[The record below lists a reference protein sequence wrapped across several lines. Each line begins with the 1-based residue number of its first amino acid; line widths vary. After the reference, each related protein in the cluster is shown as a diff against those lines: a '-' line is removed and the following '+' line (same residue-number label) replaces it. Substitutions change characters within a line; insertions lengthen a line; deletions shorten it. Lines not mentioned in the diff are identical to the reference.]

1 MAAVESLSNRGTGAL
16 TPLLWQIQ
24 SYTTNKYTTNKYTS
38 NTKETPLLW
47 QAAPCNEQIHKK
59 LFHKKQI
66 HNVHFSDKCS
76 LAQQTNTGLALG

>member
-24 SYTTNKYTTNKYTS
+24 SYTTNKYTS

-47 QAAPCNEQIHKK
+47 QATPCNEQIHEK